1 VSEALTTLNLVKYYV
16 NICNAALSRYKQS
29 PAFIDLRK
37 RFGFITTITLIV
49 MDERGVSTGFYT
61 TRFVDDEFTP
71 VVEGAQPDAD
81 ASMTLRTGF
90 LNNVMNHADE
100 YIKHP
105 EKLDWSWLDSR
116 SANS

>member
-61 TRFVDDEFTP
+61 TRFVDDEF
-71 VVEGAQPDAD
+71 
-81 ASMTLRTGF
+81 MTLRTGF